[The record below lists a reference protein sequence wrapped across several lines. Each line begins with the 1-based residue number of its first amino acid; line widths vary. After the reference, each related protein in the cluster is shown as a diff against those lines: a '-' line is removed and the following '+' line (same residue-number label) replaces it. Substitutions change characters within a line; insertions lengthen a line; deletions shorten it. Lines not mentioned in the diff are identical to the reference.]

1 MFEKFFL
8 AGTRMCNFSRGP
20 DRGVGSEEV
29 SREKSKDI
37 SAKLEQQM
45 MQLAEAKVNDA
56 VKLAFLS
63 DGECGEIDKI
73 DKLDLTTLA
82 EFKRGSNGVVEIKFA
97 DRMKTIERLMELYR
111 EDPGER
117 LLRQLAGEADG

>member
-1 MFEKFFL
+1 
-8 AGTRMCNFSRGP
+8 
-20 DRGVGSEEV
+20 
-29 SREKSKDI
+29 
-37 SAKLEQQM
+37 M

-63 DGECGEIDKI
+63 DEESDEI

-111 EDPGER
+111 EDPAQQ
-117 LLRQLAGEADG
+117 LLRQLAGEPEG